1 MKPETVAARLI
12 KRYGVRRAMVLFGA
26 SALVAVKGW
35 DVLTGDD
42 AYTRQGVW
50 TWKRDLEA
58 AGVDPFAVEWEGFER
73 KVGTKLGGMLERTTE
88 IRKRKAGRVAE
99 KTASK

>member
-1 MKPETVAARLI
+1 MKPETVVARLI
-12 KRYGVRRAMVLFGA
+12 KMYGVRRAMVLVGA
-26 SALVAVKGW
+26 TALVAGKGW

-73 KVGTKLGGMLERTTE
+73 KVGSKLGSMLERTTE
-88 IRKRKAGRVAE
+88 ARKRKTRRAAG
-99 KTASK
+99 KTASE